1 MKDNGSN
8 ACVTEEVMAKDKKK
22 PVQQDEKMP
31 AEAHETVEQ
40 NSAENRAENSED
52 NGGVTL
58 SKDEFERAK
67 AEVERMNAEIETLKK
82 SADEAIGDAQRIQ
95 AEFNNFRKRNA
106 SVRAESYDDGIRETI
121 KNILPVLDN
130 FERALATSDGSPF
143 SKGMEQIQ
151 KQLLDCLKKSG
162 LEEIEAEGVFDPNMH
177 DAVMRDEDDSDA
189 ESGTITAV
197 LQKGYRVKGKII
209 RHTMV
214 KVKA

>member
-8 ACVTEEVMAKDKKK
+8 ARVTEEVMAKDKKK

-40 NSAENRAENSED
+40 NAAENRAENSED

-67 AEVERMNAEIETLKK
+67 AEIERMNAEIETLKK

-197 LQKGYRVKGKII
+197 LQKG
-209 RHTMV
+209 
-214 KVKA
+214 

>member
-67 AEVERMNAEIETLKK
+67 AEIERMNAEIETLKK

-95 AEFNNFRKRNA
+95 ADSTIFA
-106 SVRAESYDDGIRETI
+106 S
-121 KNILPVLDN
+121 
-130 FERALATSDGSPF
+130 ATHRCVP
-143 SKGMEQIQ
+143 KVTM
-151 KQLLDCLKKSG
+151 
-162 LEEIEAEGVFDPNMH
+162 
-177 DAVMRDEDDSDA
+177 
-189 ESGTITAV
+189 TATAK
-197 LQKGYRVKGKII
+197 L
-209 RHTMV
+209 
-214 KVKA
+214 

>member
-8 ACVTEEVMAKDKKK
+8 ARVTEEVMAKDKKK

-67 AEVERMNAEIETLKK
+67 AEIERMNAEIETLKK

-143 SKGMEQIQ
+143 SKGME
-151 KQLLDCLKKSG
+151 KSG

-214 KVKA
+214 KVKS

>member
-1 MKDNGSN
+1 
-8 ACVTEEVMAKDKKK
+8 MAKDKKK

-67 AEVERMNAEIETLKK
+67 AEIERMNAEIETLKK

-106 SVRAESYDDGIRETI
+106 SVRAESYDDGIRETVKTSFRCLI
-121 KNILPVLDN
+121 ISSVPSQHPTVHPFQKAWNRFKNS
-130 FERALATSDGSPF
+130 FSTASKERT
-143 SKGMEQIQ
+143 
-151 KQLLDCLKKSG
+151 
-162 LEEIEAEGVFDPNMH
+162 
-177 DAVMRDEDDSDA
+177 
-189 ESGTITAV
+189 
-197 LQKGYRVKGKII
+197 
-209 RHTMV
+209 
-214 KVKA
+214 

>member
-8 ACVTEEVMAKDKKK
+8 ARVTEEVMAKDKKK

-67 AEVERMNAEIETLKK
+67 AEIERMNAEIETLKK

-151 KQLLDCLKKSG
+151 KQLLDFLKKS
-162 LEEIEAEGVFDPNMH
+162 
-177 DAVMRDEDDSDA
+177 
-189 ESGTITAV
+189 
-197 LQKGYRVKGKII
+197 
-209 RHTMV
+209 
-214 KVKA
+214 